1 MSINQ
6 FNKTMKKMMLST
18 LFLSAFMMLSCS
30 NQEPISQQDVTSQDA
45 LAAMA
50 TKKMVTQNYD
60 YLNGIELYYSGAEAE
75 IKRLK
80 LEKTKLVAELEN
92 GNKKVL
98 ERIETIQVQIEK
110 LVRFNA
116 YLISKKPVLGPG
128 GPLPPP
134 QPCFDS
140 KESNCNP
147 KRKLSSKTFII
158 LGKELSVSNVIIK
171 NMKNQLVD
179 AKFQH
184 VEDPL
189 NQNALQLTSDFKG
202 EGTMY
207 TTLKTDV
214 VGEITIPTP
223 VVGL

>member
-30 NQEPISQQDVTSQDA
+30 NQEPISQQDATSQDA
-45 LAAMA
+45 LVAMA

-214 VGEITIPTP
+214 VGEITIPIP

>member
-30 NQEPISQQDVTSQDA
+30 NQEPISQQDATSQDA

-50 TKKMVTQNYD
+50 TKKMVTLNYD

-171 NMKNQLVD
+171 NMKNQLVN

>member
-1 MSINQ
+1 
-6 FNKTMKKMMLST
+6 MMLST

-147 KRKLSSKTFII
+147 KRKLSSKTFIV

>member
-30 NQEPISQQDVTSQDA
+30 NQEPISQQDATSQDA
-45 LAAMA
+45 LVAMA

>member
-1 MSINQ
+1 MIINQ
-6 FNKTMKKMMLST
+6 FTKTMKKMMLST

-30 NQEPISQQDVTSQDA
+30 NQEPLLQEESTSQNELMTA
-45 LAAMA
+45 
-50 TKKMVTQNYD
+50 KKTVAQKYD
-60 YLNGIELYYSGAEAE
+60 YLNGIEIYYSGAEAE

-80 LEKTKLVAELEN
+80 LEKTKLVAELET
-92 GNKKVL
+92 GNKKVM

-110 LVRFNA
+110 LLRFNA

-134 QPCFDS
+134 QPCYDG
-140 KESNCNP
+140 KLNNCNP
-147 KRKLSSKTFII
+147 KRKLSSKTLIV
-158 LGKELSVSNVIIK
+158 LGKELIVINVIVK
-171 NMKNQLVD
+171 NTKDQLVD

-184 VEDPL
+184 VEDPF
-189 NQNALQLTSDFKG
+189 NQSALQLKSDFKG

>member
-30 NQEPISQQDVTSQDA
+30 NQEPISQQDATYQDA

-98 ERIETIQVQIEK
+98 ERIETIQIKIEK

>member
-30 NQEPISQQDVTSQDA
+30 NQEPISQQDATSQDA

-80 LEKTKLVAELEN
+80 LKKKKLVAELEN

-110 LVRFNA
+110 LVRLNA

>member
-30 NQEPISQQDVTSQDA
+30 NQEPISQQDATSQDA

-110 LVRFNA
+110 LVRLNA

>member
-30 NQEPISQQDVTSQDA
+30 NQEPISQQDATSQDA
-45 LAAMA
+45 LVAMA

-147 KRKLSSKTFII
+147 KRKLSSKTFIV

>member
-30 NQEPISQQDVTSQDA
+30 NQEPISQQDATYQDA

>member
-30 NQEPISQQDVTSQDA
+30 NQEPISQQDATSQDA

>member
-30 NQEPISQQDVTSQDA
+30 NQEPISQQDATYQDA

-110 LVRFNA
+110 LVRLNA

>member
-18 LFLSAFMMLSCS
+18 LFLSAFMLLSCS
-30 NQEPISQQDVTSQDA
+30 NQEPLLQEEAIVQKESTVLSA
-45 LAAMA
+45 
-50 TKKMVTQNYD
+50 KKTEAQKYE
-60 YLNGIELYYSGAEAE
+60 YLNGIEIYYAGAEAE

-92 GNKKVL
+92 GNKKVM

-110 LVRFNA
+110 LTRFNG
-116 YLISKKPVLGPG
+116 YLISKKPILGPG

-134 QPCFDS
+134 QPCYDG
-140 KESNCNP
+140 KLNNCNP
-147 KRKLSSKTFII
+147 KRKLSSKTLIV
-158 LGKELSVSNVIIK
+158 LGKELTVSNVIIK
-171 NMKNQLVD
+171 NLKNQLVD
-179 AKFQH
+179 AKFQS
-184 VEDPL
+184 VEDPF
-189 NQNALQLTSDFKG
+189 NQSALQLRSDFKG

>member
-1 MSINQ
+1 
-6 FNKTMKKMMLST
+6 MMLST

-30 NQEPISQQDVTSQDA
+30 NQEPISQQDATSQDA

>member
-1 MSINQ
+1 
-6 FNKTMKKMMLST
+6 MMLST

-30 NQEPISQQDVTSQDA
+30 NQEPISQQDATYQDA

>member
-30 NQEPISQQDVTSQDA
+30 NQEPISQQDATYQDA

-110 LVRFNA
+110 LVRLNA

-207 TTLKTDV
+207 TTLKTDL

>member
-30 NQEPISQQDVTSQDA
+30 NQEPISQQDATYQDA

-98 ERIETIQVQIEK
+98 ERIETIQVQNEK

-128 GPLPPP
+128 GPPPPP

-147 KRKLSSKTFII
+147 KRKLSTKTFII